1 MVHPAPPRPPP
12 WASRVRALLH
22 PAPQS
27 PPQNLPPP
35 PPTKQQ
41 AVWSATSPAWPS
53 PWPSASHTCQPSPS
67 SSSSPPSSASPVVL
81 KGISGKKI
89 VTSCSQGQ
97 IKSFSYS
104 FPPLLKMKFVNIM
117 KMGKIFNLILKI
129 CSQLCLVAARRFQQF
144 TRGGARLAFLRGG
157 VGWGSLFCK
166 CVQVSMLE
174 HNCICRESAK

>member
-1 MVHPAPPRPPP
+1 MVVPWASQRRTTENGVGTTRKEMKGSWAWTQAFQRTGRCTRALCLRLCTMVHPAPPRPPP

-97 IKSFSYS
+97 IKSFFLL
-104 FPPLLKMKFVNIM
+104 FPPSIKNE
-117 KMGKIFNLILKI
+117 I
-129 CSQLCLVAARRFQQF
+129 C
-144 TRGGARLAFLRGG
+144 
-157 VGWGSLFCK
+157 
-166 CVQVSMLE
+166 E
-174 HNCICRESAK
+174 HNENGKNL

>member
-89 VTSCSQGQ
+89 VTSCAQTQ
-97 IKSFSYS
+97 LKNFPYSYS
-104 FPPLLKMKFVNIM
+104 ETKFVGVM
-117 KMGKIFNLILKI
+117 KRGINQVLILESKV
-129 CSQLCLVAARRFQQF
+129 SF
-144 TRGGARLAFLRGG
+144 
-157 VGWGSLFCK
+157 GSLPRCAPRVLSIYTGQAGRTSLLPVTLFNYCY
-166 CVQVSMLE
+166 
-174 HNCICRESAK
+174 